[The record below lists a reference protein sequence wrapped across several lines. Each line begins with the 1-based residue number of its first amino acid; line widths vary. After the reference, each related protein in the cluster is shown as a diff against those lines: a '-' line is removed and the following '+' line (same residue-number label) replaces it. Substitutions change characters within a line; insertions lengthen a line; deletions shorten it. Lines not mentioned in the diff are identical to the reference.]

1 MDTQETVKVP
11 PDGKWGWM
19 IVLAYAL
26 NGVATISIMQ
36 GFLLIFKDTFRIFGF
51 SATEGSIILNTNL
64 AFGMILG
71 LINGPL
77 LRIFGYRKMAVI
89 GSILYSIGVTATAF
103 SRSFPLLL
111 IFYGICASLGTC
123 ITLSAFSYAL
133 NSYFTSKRS
142 RAMSLAVTLI
152 GLGPIIVPQV
162 TSFLISYYGFQGTIL
177 LYGAFSLHSLVGS
190 MLLHPLKW
198 HVKDVKQTK
207 AVNEESSKNEND
219 EKNVSF
225 QDEESLQNSVIDLSN
240 TVRKRRTTVSSIDH
254 NAEIGSIYG
263 IDIPYARQM
272 SETLNVSLGE
282 KEVDMYT
289 IVEHGET
296 YIQQTKPQFRNA
308 LFESTDTIN
317 LGSSMKI
324 FEEKPLEKYFDNI
337 MDFEMNNYDLQSMV
351 ENDTLLR
358 KNVTSTLS
366 DIKTDNNEKYSKKKS
381 RIQICNTLIELFDL
395 DLLRDP
401 IYLNLMLGM
410 SIAIFAEIN
419 FSQLTPF
426 ILMDM
431 KLTTK
436 EIASVM
442 SVVASVDLVFRILAP
457 FIGEWL
463 QQPPKIMYLLSLC
476 LLIISR
482 TSLLFVNGLFSMI
495 FVAIGLGAAKGIR
508 SVYMSLI
515 IPSYVPIQRLPNA
528 SGIQMI
534 VNGVIIL
541 TGGPILGIIRDN
553 VGNYT
558 PCIITI
564 NCVTALTVI
573 IWTLEILI
581 TRRRK
586 SQVQK

>member
-11 PDGKWGWM
+11 PDGEWGWM

-26 NGVATISIMQ
+26 NGVATVSIMQ
-36 GFLLIFKDTFRIFGF
+36 GFGLIFKDTFRIFGF
-51 SATEGSIILNTNL
+51 SATEGTIILNTNL

-103 SRSFPLLL
+103 SKSFPLLL

-123 ITLSAFSYAL
+123 MTLSAFSYAL

-152 GLGPIIVPQV
+152 GLGPIIIPQV
-162 TSFLISYYGFQGTIL
+162 TTFLISYYGFQGTIL

-198 HVKDVKQTK
+198 HVKNVKQTK
-207 AVNEESSKNEND
+207 AVNEESSKNEID
-219 EKNVSF
+219 EKNISF
-225 QDEESLQNSVIDLSN
+225 QDEESLQNSVMDLSN

-272 SETLNVSLGE
+272 SETLSVSLGE
-282 KEVDMYT
+282 KEVDIYT
-289 IVEHGET
+289 IIERGGA
-296 YIQQTKPQFRNA
+296 YNQQSKPQFRNA
-308 LFESTDTIN
+308 RFKSMDTIN
-317 LGSSMKI
+317 LGSSLKI
-324 FEEKPLEKYFDNI
+324 FEEKPLEKYFGNI
-337 MDFEMNNYDLQSMV
+337 KDFEMNNYDLQSVV
-351 ENDTLLR
+351 ENDSLLQ
-358 KNVTSTLS
+358 KSVTSTVS
-366 DIKTDNNEKYSKKKS
+366 DLKTDDNEKYSKKKS
-381 RIQICNTLIELFDL
+381 RIQICNTLIDLFDL

-436 EIASVM
+436 QIASIM
-442 SVVASVDLVFRILAP
+442 SVIASVDLVFRILAP
-457 FIGEWL
+457 FIGDWL
-463 QQPPKIMYLLSLC
+463 QQPPKVMYMLSLC

-482 TSLLFVNGLFSMI
+482 TSLLFVNGFFSMI
-495 FVAIGLGAAKGIR
+495 AVAIGLGAAKGIR
-508 SVYMSLI
+508 SVYMSLV

-541 TGGPILGIIRDN
+541 TGGPMLGKLVD
-553 VGNYT
+553 Y
-558 PCIITI
+558 
-564 NCVTALTVI
+564 
-573 IWTLEILI
+573 
-581 TRRRK
+581 
-586 SQVQK
+586 

>member
-1 MDTQETVKVP
+1 
-11 PDGKWGWM
+11 
-19 IVLAYAL
+19 
-26 NGVATISIMQ
+26 
-36 GFLLIFKDTFRIFGF
+36 
-51 SATEGSIILNTNL
+51 
-64 AFGMILG
+64 
-71 LINGPL
+71 
-77 LRIFGYRKMAVI
+77 MAVI
-89 GSILYSIGVTATAF
+89 GSILYSTGVIATAF
-103 SRSFPLLL
+103 SKSFPLLL

-123 ITLSAFSYAL
+123 MTLSAFSYAL

-162 TSFLISYYGFQGTIL
+162 TTFLISYYGFQGTIL
-177 LYGAFSLHSLVGS
+177 LYGAFSLHSLMGS

-219 EKNVSF
+219 EKNISF
-225 QDEESLQNSVIDLSN
+225 QDEESLQNSVMDLSN

-272 SETLNVSLGE
+272 SETLSVSLGE

-289 IVEHGET
+289 IVECGEA
-296 YIQQTKPQFRNA
+296 YNQQSKPQFRNA
-308 LFESTDTIN
+308 RFKSMETIN

-324 FEEKPLEKYFDNI
+324 FEEKPLEKYFGNI
-337 MDFEMNNYDLQSMV
+337 KDFEMNNYDQKSVM
-351 ENDTLLR
+351 ENDSLLQ
-358 KNVTSTLS
+358 KSVTSTVS
-366 DIKTDNNEKYSKKKS
+366 DLKTDDNEKYSKKKS
-381 RIQICNTLIELFDL
+381 RIKICNALIELFDL

-410 SIAIFAEIN
+410 SVAIFAEIN

-436 EIASVM
+436 QIASIM
-442 SVVASVDLVFRILAP
+442 STIASVDLVFRILAP
-457 FIGEWL
+457 FIGDWL
-463 QQPPKIMYLLSLC
+463 QQPPKVMYLLSLC

-482 TSLLFVNGLFSMI
+482 TSLLFVNGFFSI
-495 FVAIGLGAAKGIR
+495 ITVAIGLGAAKGIR
-508 SVYMSLI
+508 SVYMSLV

-541 TGGPILGIIRDN
+541 TGGPMLGIIRDN

-558 PCIITI
+558 PCVITI
-564 NCVTALTVI
+564 NCITAVTVI
-573 IWTLEILI
+573 VWTLEIMI

-586 SQVQK
+586 SKVQKQKGENS